1 MTCTRKIST
10 SLVAGTLGI
19 ALAFGGATAAHA
31 APAQTAS
38 TQASSAA
45 PAATTTTPTAAELAD
60 MEEALSVID
69 RIPDSVLQ
77 AGDAATQQWLAENA
91 PATAP
96 ASGEVTTQANILG
109 CAGAIATVIA
119 STAFP
124 AAKILKAKALIKQ
137 LGGVTEAA
145 KIMWGASFSYE
156 KVKALGGAAAAL
168 AGELIGITQIKEQCF
183 S

>member
-10 SLVAGTLGI
+10 TFLAGTLGI
-19 ALAFGGATAAHA
+19 ALAFIGATAAQAAPTQTSSAQTVSATQQEA
-31 APAQTAS
+31 APA
-38 TQASSAA
+38 
-45 PAATTTTPTAAELAD
+45 PTEAQLAE
-60 MEEALSVID
+60 MEDALSIIE

-91 PATAP
+91 PAPSAGG
-96 ASGEVTTQANILG
+96 GEVTLQANILG

-137 LGGVTEAA
+137 LGGVTEVA
-145 KIMWGASFSYE
+145 KIMWGASFSHE

-168 AGELIGITQIKEQCF
+168 AGELIGITQIEEQCF

>member
-10 SLVAGTLGI
+10 TFVAGSLGI
-19 ALAFGGATAAHA
+19 ALAFGGAGAAHA
-31 APAQTAS
+31 APAQ
-38 TQASSAA
+38 AA
-45 PAATTTTPTAAELAD
+45 PAAAASVAAQDATPTEAQLAD

-91 PATAP
+91 PASTAGG
-96 ASGEVTTQANILG
+96 GEVALQANILG

-156 KVKALGGAAAAL
+156 KVTALGGAAAAL